1 MGGRRGRGPERLD
14 DDRDGE
20 SGTKS
25 SAFLVDEVPGAAS
38 SERGEKEHFWLT
50 MKMRRI
56 LVNEHMERLY
66 MMLGHAHS

>member
-1 MGGRRGRGPERLD
+1 MMTETARVGPKAVHSLWMRFQVLQ
-14 DDRDGE
+14 
-20 SGTKS
+20 
-25 SAFLVDEVPGAAS
+25 VQ
-38 SERGEKEHFWLT
+38 RGEKEHFWLT